1 MILTGGRASGLA
13 KCGLMDPAVR
23 TTIQQAI
30 AENPVVL
37 YMKGS
42 RRRPECGFSAR
53 VVEILDGL
61 LDDYV
66 TFDVLADS
74 KLREGIKEFS
84 SWPTIPQLFVR
95 GEFVGGAD
103 IVAALQ
109 ESGELGE
116 KLAALPKP
124 PSPKITLSDA
134 ARAELRSAI
143 ESTTECI
150 RLDVSPTFEHDLC
163 VGVPDPSDIVL
174 DLGDVR
180 VSIPPASA
188 RRADGIGID
197 IVTTPDGPAFKITN
211 PNEPPRVKPIT
222 APELRAR
229 LDRGDDIFLVD
240 VRTPG
245 ERDIARIEGARLLDA
260 ALHDEILRLP
270 RDRVIV
276 CQCHSGV
283 RSRSAAEE
291 LVELGFRDVYNLEGG
306 IDAWSRDVDPEV
318 PRY

>member
-1 MILTGGRASGLA
+1 MDQNVRAGIESTISG
-13 KCGLMDPAVR
+13 
-23 TTIQQAI
+23 
-30 AENPVVL
+30 NPVVL

-42 RRRPECGFSAR
+42 RRQPQCGFSAR

-61 LDDYV
+61 VADYV
-66 TFDVLADS
+66 TVDVLADAAV
-74 KLREGIKEFS
+74 REGIKEFS
-84 SWPTIPQLFVR
+84 SWPTIPQLFIR

-109 ESGELGE
+109 ESGELAE
-116 KLAALPKP
+116 KLAELPKP

-134 ARAELRSAI
+134 ARTELRAAI

-163 VGVPDPSDIVL
+163 VGVPDPRDIVV

-211 PNEPPRVKPIT
+211 PNESPSGDFAASPPRVKPIS
-222 APELRAR
+222 ANELRAR
-229 LDRGDDIFLVD
+229 LDRGDDILLVD

-245 ERDIARIEGARLLDA
+245 ERALARIEGARLLDA
-260 ALHDEILRLP
+260 ALRDEILRLP

-283 RSRSAAEE
+283 RSQHAAEE
-291 LVELGFRDVYNLEGG
+291 LIEMGFRDVYNLEGG

>member
-1 MILTGGRASGLA
+1 MDQNVRAGIESAISG
-13 KCGLMDPAVR
+13 
-23 TTIQQAI
+23 
-30 AENPVVL
+30 NPVVL

-42 RRRPECGFSAR
+42 RVRPECGFSAR

-61 LDDYV
+61 LEEYV

-74 KLREGIKEFS
+74 RLREGIKEFS
-84 SWPTIPQLFVR
+84 SWPTIPQLFVK

-103 IVAALQ
+103 IVAALH
-109 ESGELGE
+109 ESGELAE
-116 KLAALPKP
+116 KLADLPKP
-124 PSPKITLSDA
+124 PSPNITLSDA
-134 ARAELRSAI
+134 ARAELRSAV
-143 ESTTECI
+143 ESSSECI

-163 VGVPDPSDIVL
+163 VGVPDPRDIVV

-180 VSIPPASA
+180 VSIAPASA
-188 RRADGIGID
+188 RRADGINID
-197 IVTTPDGPAFKITN
+197 IVTTNEGPAFKITN
-211 PNEPPRVKPIT
+211 PNEPPRVKSIT

-229 LDRGDDIFLVD
+229 LDRGDDILLVD
-240 VRTPG
+240 VRTPA
-245 ERDIARIEGARLLDA
+245 EQEIARIEGARLLDA
-260 ALHDEILRLP
+260 TLRDEILELS

-283 RSRSAAEE
+283 RSRHAAEG
-291 LVELGFRDVYNLEGG
+291 LVEMGFRDVYNLEGG